1 MARKSAYFKEI
12 ERLLKIGYEPADIIK
27 KSGISKP
34 TVYRII
40 NKLQID
46 SRYEFKRTMSHHFLW
61 KYQQNMEN
69 FSRTIQEMN
78 EEIEI
83 VKAKYDEIEQSIKES
98 IEELVIP
105 KQSMTK
111 ATLLQGLI
119 SCQSSRSNELIK
131 LAQQRDKATE
141 GKAKLFNQGPVV
153 HAVHEWVNSAPPP
166 MGVLPSIPELDNLRE
181 EKPPILG
188 ELAKLNTTTL
198 TEEEEEELRIQ
209 KEMEDENES

>member
-1 MARKSAYFKEI
+1 MARKSSYFKEV
-12 ERLLKIGYEPADIIK
+12 ERLLRVGYEPSDIIK
-27 KSGISKP
+27 MSGIPKA
-34 TVYRII
+34 TVYRLI
-40 NKLQID
+40 NKLQVE
-46 SRYEFKRTMSHHFLW
+46 SRYEFKRTMSHNFLW

-83 VKAKYDEIEQSIKES
+83 VKAKYADFEQLILSS

-105 KQSMTK
+105 KQSMVK
-111 ATLLQGLI
+111 ASLLMALI
-119 SCQSSRSNELIK
+119 SCQSSRTNELIK

-153 HAVHEWVNSAPPP
+153 NAVHEWVNSAPPP
-166 MGVLPSIPELDNLRE
+166 AGILPHIPELDTIRDEE
-181 EKPPILG
+181 EKPI
-188 ELAKLNTTTL
+188 LAKLNSITL

-209 KEMEDENES
+209 KEMEDNE